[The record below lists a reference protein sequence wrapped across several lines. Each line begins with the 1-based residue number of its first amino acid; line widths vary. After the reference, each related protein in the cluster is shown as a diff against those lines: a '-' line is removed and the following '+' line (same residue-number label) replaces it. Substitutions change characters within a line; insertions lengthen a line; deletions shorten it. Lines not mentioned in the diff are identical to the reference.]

1 MMLRSL
7 FTENIGLKA
16 LSLLFA
22 VVLWLFV
29 ALNVKDELEIPLQVN
44 FMNLPQGLTLKEPV
58 CRRLTLRMA
67 GKRLL
72 LLKQQSKGVSLSLDL
87 AGLAAGK
94 ASFSSLERHLNLQEG
109 VTPLWVSPANMDLVL
124 IPVGKTE

>member
-1 MMLRSL
+1 MILRAM

-29 ALNVKDELEIPLQVN
+29 ALNAKDELEIPLQVN

-72 LLKQQSKGVSLSLDL
+72 LLKQQSKGVSISLDL
-87 AGLAAGK
+87 AGMAAGK
-94 ASFSSLERHLNLQEG
+94 ASFNSLERLLNLQEG
-109 VTPLWVSPANMDLVL
+109 VTPRWVSPANVDIVL
-124 IPVGKTE
+124 IRDGKI